1 MLLPTSASKLLAQ
14 WQGPYPIVRR
24 IGAVNYE
31 VDMVGRRKRHHIFHV
46 NMLRKWYV
54 PTATSYL
61 SEEVGDGADDD
72 VVLWRED
79 YPDDDKTYTEEG
91 ATGSPGRV

>member
-1 MLLPTSASKLLAQ
+1 MLTKYTTYSLEQVLVLLPISTSKLLAQ
-14 WQGPYPIVRR
+14 WQGPCPIVRR

-31 VDMVGRRKRHHIFHV
+31 VDMVGRRKRHRIFHV

-61 SEEVGDGADDD
+61 SEEVGDGVDDD
-72 VVLWRED
+72 VVL
-79 YPDDDKTYTEEG
+79 
-91 ATGSPGRV
+91 